1 MIITSIILMIMIIN
15 STIIMII
22 IMISTIRM
30 IMIINFHHT
39 DDHDHLRSGAA
50 LQSMNKGT
58 NPVLMRL
65 NSSVM
70 LCPPLPCDK
79 TEIKREE
86 IYLISV
92 PLSRIN

>member
-1 MIITSIILMIMIIN
+1 MMIMVIFFLVTDDHN
-15 STIIMII
+15 Q
-22 IMISTIRM
+22 
-30 IMIINFHHT
+30 NFQHIGYHNDNYHFHYT

-70 LCPPLPCDK
+70 LCPPLPC
-79 TEIKREE
+79 
-86 IYLISV
+86 
-92 PLSRIN
+92 N